1 MDFIPLSHFS
11 DWSTKIVFNLEAME
25 EGEGSKET
33 AYPKP
38 VLSELGF

>member
-11 DWSTKIVFNLEAME
+11 NWGTTTIFDPEAVE
-25 EGEGSKET
+25 EGGPEEIV
-33 AYPKP
+33 YPKP